1 MLKDKINQRLLGVLT
16 LLIML
21 YVVSG
26 WIQGRKGA
34 SRVLSASLIYLDTT
48 VINRIE
54 IEKSGQT
61 LFLFR
66 NGKDWM
72 IRTDDEKEV
81 PAVNERINSMMA
93 SLMHLQPIRI
103 AANDPAKWRD
113 YQVDSSGTRIRL
125 LEGSVEKADLVIG
138 RGGMEGQMAFYTYV
152 RPYDQNNVYVVENF
166 SGSSVS
172 VDPARYR
179 DRNILSLTP
188 DSVHQL
194 TFDYRDTEGFT
205 LFRSDSVWNIDGEE
219 ADSAAV
225 ADYLKELRRITGSEF
240 VDADHPS
247 SGTPPDASLQI
258 KGSDE
263 IWIRLYGTGSETYLL
278 HSSQNPVNYF
288 SDTSVIH
295 SLFLRKED
303 FIGAVEE

>member
-1 MLKDKINQRLLGVLT
+1 MLKDKINQRLLGVFT
-16 LLIML
+16 LLILL
-21 YVVSG
+21 YLASG

-34 SRVLSASLIYLDTT
+34 SRVLSASLIYLDTAA
-48 VINRIE
+48 INRIE
-54 IEKSGQT
+54 IEKQGQT
-61 LFLFR
+61 LFLTR
-66 NGKDWM
+66 SGKEWR

-81 PAVNERINSMMA
+81 PAVNDRISSMMG
-93 SLMHLQPIRI
+93 SLMHLVPTRI

-125 LEGSVEKADLVIG
+125 LEGGVEKADLMIG

-152 RPYDQNNVYVVENF
+152 RPYDQNNVYVIENF

-172 VDPARYR
+172 ADATRYR
-179 DRNILSLTP
+179 DRNILSVTP

-194 TFDYRDTEGFT
+194 TFDYRDEEGFT

-240 VDADHPS
+240 ADADHPS
-247 SGTPPDASLQI
+247 SGTAPDASLQI
-258 KGSDE
+258 KSGNE
-263 IWIRLYGTGSETYLL
+263 IWIRLYETGSESYLL

-288 SDTSVIH
+288 SDTSAIH

-303 FIGAVEE
+303 FMVATEE